1 MTDSHHNAHRP
12 PAADS
17 AGDLAH
23 LLEPALIAACGERLS
38 NIQWFRS
45 AWQAGGASTGF
56 AKFTQPDTHV
66 VEVVVKLPVGPNEH
80 RWTSALG
87 SIRGVEGGRGGGA
100 PNNGHPDEAEGP
112 LCHCTPRVLASGIEL
127 GGYDLA
133 WLVVEKLHGT
143 PLNTCLD
150 EHAVRDLLTAAAD
163 YYSAAAKAR
172 PVADADPPPSKD
184 WESIIARGRDAI
196 HKHGIN
202 EEQRWNQAIK
212 AVQRILPRLIERWL
226 ARPINTWCHGDLHF
240 GNALRRQGVSPG
252 SGCVLIDLALI
263 HPGHWVEDAVY
274 LERLYWAKPE
284 LLCGIKPVS
293 FLAKL
298 LRERGLSDHED
309 YAMLANIRRVLMAA
323 CVPAFLLHEGHP
335 RYVHAALE
343 ILERTLP
350 MVGK

>member
-1 MTDSHHNAHRP
+1 MSDTHHNAHTSGG
-12 PAADS
+12 A

-23 LLEPALIAACGERLS
+23 LLEPALIAACEHRLS
-38 NIQWFRS
+38 AIQWFRS

-56 AKFTQPDTHV
+56 ATFALHDATPVDA
-66 VEVVVKLPVGPNEH
+66 VVKLPVGPSEYH
-80 RWTSALG
+80 WTAALG
-87 SIRGVEGGRGGGA
+87 GGLSDGPAPPGA
-100 PNNGHPDEAEGP
+100 MPA
-112 LCHCTPRVLASGIEL
+112 CASTPRVLASGSQL

-150 EHAVRDLLTAAAD
+150 EHAVRDLLTAATE
-163 YYSAAAKAR
+163 YYAAAAKTR
-172 PVADADPPPSKD
+172 PLSEAEPPAPKD
-184 WESIIARGRDAI
+184 WESLIARGRDAI

-212 AVQRILPRLIERWL
+212 ATQRVLSRLIDRWR
-226 ARPINTWCHGDLHF
+226 ARPMNTWCHGDLHF
-240 GNALRRQGVSPG
+240 GNALRRRGVAPG
-252 SGCVLIDLALI
+252 DGCVLIDLALV

-293 FLAKL
+293 FVGKL
-298 LRERGLSDHED
+298 LRERGLSHHED
-309 YAMLANIRRVLMAA
+309 YVMLANIRRVLMAA
-323 CVPAFLLHEGHP
+323 CVPAFLRHEGHP
-335 RYVHAALE
+335 KYVHAALE
-343 ILERTLP
+343 ILEKTLP